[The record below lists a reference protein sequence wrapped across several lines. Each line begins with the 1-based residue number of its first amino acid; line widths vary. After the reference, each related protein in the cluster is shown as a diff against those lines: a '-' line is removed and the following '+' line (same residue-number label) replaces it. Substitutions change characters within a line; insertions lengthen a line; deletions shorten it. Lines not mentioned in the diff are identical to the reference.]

1 MEVIT
6 MLVSVV
12 PIGNSKGIRLPKTIL
27 EQLKV
32 SDKLDLEIENQRI
45 ILSPL
50 TKEPRNGWRDAF
62 IRMQDEQQDN
72 LLIPETND
80 TEAFEWEW

>member
-1 MEVIT
+1 

-32 SDKLDLEIENQRI
+32 SDKLDLEVENQRI

-50 TKEPRNGWRDAF
+50 TKEPRTGWRDAF
-62 IRMQDEQQDN
+62 IKMHDEQQDG
-72 LLIPETND
+72 LFIAETND
-80 TEAFEWEW
+80 AEAFEWEW